1 MGVFL
6 RRVSTIVNKIVIYLC
21 IVMFVMVIVSC
32 SLQVFTRYVINA
44 ALPWTEELA
53 RFTFVWMSL
62 LGGSICVKHKSHAV
76 VTALVNWLPT
86 GIRSKILLVADVLVL
101 SGAILMI
108 MEGWKMVTATGRQ
121 LSPAMY
127 LPMSYVYLSV
137 PLSGLAISVHK
148 INDIFEW
155 IAS

>member
-1 MGVFL
+1 MGVIL
-6 RRVSTIVNKIVIYLC
+6 KKLSAIVNKIVIYLC
-21 IVMFVMVIVSC
+21 IVAFVIVIVSS
-32 SLQVFTRYVINA
+32 SLQVFTRFVINA

-76 VTALVNWLPT
+76 VTVLVNWLPT
-86 GIRSKILLVADVLVL
+86 GIRSKILLVADTLVL
-101 SGAILMI
+101 FGAILMI
-108 MEGWKMVTATGRQ
+108 TEGWKMVAATGRQ

-137 PLSGLAISVHK
+137 PLSGLAIFVHK

-155 IAS
+155 IAN